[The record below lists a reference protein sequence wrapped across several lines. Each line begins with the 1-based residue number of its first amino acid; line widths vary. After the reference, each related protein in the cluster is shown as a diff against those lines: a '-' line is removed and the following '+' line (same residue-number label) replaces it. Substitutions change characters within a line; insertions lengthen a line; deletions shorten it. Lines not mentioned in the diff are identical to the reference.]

1 MQVPYGQCINKK
13 IVVKY
18 CFAIT
23 LLLTS
28 LNALSQQPADLD
40 FVDHMLKK
48 EYHREVIHLVN
59 RSEWNNLAPSGKDSM
74 HYMKGW
80 SHYALKQLEPSAN
93 ELNQV
98 SQNSPFYHKARFFAA
113 YNQIHL
119 GRYPLAQASL
129 DDIQTEKAELQSL
142 RHFEKA
148 GIALLKRDFDRFDR
162 EFSRVD
168 TSYYPL
174 AKESAQISKYAT
186 TLENHQAKSPVWGGI
201 MSSIIPGSGKIY
213 AGQTGEGISSLLTVG
228 GLGLVTWENYRK
240 RGIKDW
246 RTLIFGAAFSAFYV
260 GNIYG
265 TVFSIQI
272 AEDEFQ
278 QEYDHKILFN
288 LHIPLRNVFQ

>member
-1 MQVPYGQCINKK
+1 MR
-13 IVVKY
+13 Y
-18 CFAIT
+18 CLALIGVFA
-23 LLLTS
+23 S
-28 LNALSQQPADLD
+28 FAAFSQRPADLV
-40 FVDHMLKK
+40 FLDHMLKK
-48 EYHREVIHLVN
+48 EYHREVIHLIN
-59 RSEWNNLAPSGKDSM
+59 QAEWENLESSAIDSM

-80 SHYALKQLEPSAN
+80 SHYALRQLESSAA

-98 SQNSPFYHKARFFAA
+98 STNSPFYHKARFFAA
-113 YNQIHL
+113 YNQTHL
-119 GRYPLAQASL
+119 GQYPLALASL
-129 DDIQTEKAELQSL
+129 KEIQTDKPEIHSL
-142 RHFEKA
+142 LHFEKA
-148 GIALLKRDFDRFDR
+148 GIALLKRDFARFQR

-174 AKESAQISKYAT
+174 AKESVKLSEYVTDLT
-186 TLENHQAKSPVWGGI
+186 THRAKSPLLGGL

-213 AGQTGEGISSLLTVG
+213 AGKTGEGISSLLTVG

-246 RTLIFGAAFSAFYV
+246 RTLLFGAAFSAFYA

-288 LHIPLRNVFQ
+288 LHIPLRNVFH

>member
-1 MQVPYGQCINKK
+1 MR
-13 IVVKY
+13 Y
-18 CFAIT
+18 CLALI
-23 LLLTS
+23 LLFTNF
-28 LNALSQQPADLD
+28 NALSQRPADLV
-40 FVDHMLKK
+40 FIDHMLKM
-48 EYHREVIHLVN
+48 EYHREVIHLINQAEWEN
-59 RSEWNNLAPSGKDSM
+59 REHPAIDSM

-80 SHYALKQLEPSAN
+80 SHYALKRLEPSAN

-98 SQNSPFYHKARFFAA
+98 SRYSPFYSKARFFAA
-113 YNQIHL
+113 YNQTHL
-119 GRYPLAQASL
+119 GRYPLALASL
-129 DDIQTEKAELQSL
+129 EDIQTDKPELQSL
-142 RHFEKA
+142 RHFQKA
-148 GIALLKRDFDRFDR
+148 GIALLKRDFDRFGR
-162 EFSRVD
+162 EFQQVD

-174 AKESAQISKYAT
+174 AQESVQISKYAT
-186 TLENHQAKSPVWGGI
+186 TLENHRPKSPLWGGI

-240 RGIKDW
+240 RGVKDW
-246 RTLIFGAAFSAFYV
+246 RTLLFGAAFSAFYV

-288 LHIPLRNVFQ
+288 LHVPLRNVFH